1 MGRRSRARERAA
13 ASVAAPAGPA
23 TAAREPGW
31 RRWVRLLNPF
41 ARTRPTTRARA
52 RGTAVVF
59 GLAAVLTVVVGRVT
73 GEPAWYSSAMLLA
86 ILAVVWGLASA
97 VLGDGDRSG

>member
-1 MGRRSRARERAA
+1 MGRRSRARERAT
-13 ASVAAPAGPA
+13 ASVVAPAEPA
-23 TAAREPGW
+23 TVARQPGW

-41 ARTRPTTRARA
+41 GGARPTRARA
-52 RGTAVVF
+52 RGTAAVF
-59 GLAAVLTVVVGRVT
+59 GVAAVVAVLVGRLT
-73 GEPAWYSSAMLLA
+73 DEPAWYSSAMLLA

>member
-1 MGRRSRARERAA
+1 MGRRSRARDRAA

-41 ARTRPTTRARA
+41 AGTRPTRSRA

-59 GLAAVLTVVVGRVT
+59 GVAAVLAAVVGRVT
-73 GEPAWYSSAMLLA
+73 VEPAWYSSAVLLA

>member
-1 MGRRSRARERAA
+1 M
-13 ASVAAPAGPA
+13 
-23 TAAREPGW
+23 
-31 RRWVRLLNPF
+31 
-41 ARTRPTTRARA
+41 
-52 RGTAVVF
+52 F

>member
-41 ARTRPTTRARA
+41 AGTRPTRARA

-59 GLAAVLTVVVGRVT
+59 GVAAVLAMVVGRVT
-73 GEPAWYSSAMLLA
+73 GERAWYSSAVLLA

>member
-1 MGRRSRARERAA
+1 MGRRSRARDRAA

-41 ARTRPTTRARA
+41 ARTRLTRART
-52 RGTAVVF
+52 RGTAVAF
-59 GLAAVLTVVVGRVT
+59 GLAAVLAVVVGRVA
-73 GEPAWYSSAMLLA
+73 GEPAWYSSAVLLA

>member
-41 ARTRPTTRARA
+41 ARGRPTRARA

-59 GLAAVLTVVVGRVT
+59 GVAAVLAVVVGRVT
-73 GEPAWYSSAMLLA
+73 GEPAWYSSAVLLA